1 MSSSTS
7 TPAPEITQDT
17 LSKVSTMLGDEQLQN
32 FLQFIEEKPQIQGIL
47 SEMKMKLSS
56 EFTDKIKERLSL
68 EGESQVIDK
77 LVDSL
82 MTLFSFVL
90 YSSINKLQAKEIL
103 DEFRGNNPDI
113 SLQIL
118 DPLLVL
124 VNEGVTPFM
133 MYLEYFIKQLQTQ
146 NFKEVLDLGAYV
158 INSAL
163 EKLSIKNETLVG
175 VIDTYLQIFANILL
189 FNPVTGAILRGIG
202 VGVSSFI
209 AINKFSE
216 RNKEELQESIRYLT
230 EMTPSSTERT
240 NQLLKEAE
248 KMGHRDR
255 IVLGITEIKR
265 SLLAARIGMETKD
278 VRAE

>member
-124 VNEGVTPFM
+124 VNEGFTPFM